1 MPVAGCTRRYG
12 IICAMR
18 KLFLFAGLLVI
29 LTLILVLNRTRPD
42 APPQPAAFPVEAQT
56 ELQSDS
62 LTTRQPA
69 DQLIV
74 ASVGADATAAS
85 NAYRD
90 LERIGY
96 CPYLL
101 DSPESPVGLAGAA
114 YDLHGN
120 DTSRIRDTIRLLVKL
135 GCDIDQYSAVGL
147 TPLHGA
153 IIGRQPDLLGFLLEQ
168 GADPKLRVIP
178 IPGSQLGRSIAHHDA
193 YGMTLVLREKYP
205 DDTALRE
212 ILKLL
217 QPGA

>member
-1 MPVAGCTRRYG
+1 
-12 IICAMR
+12 MR

-29 LTLILVLNRTRPD
+29 LVLGVVLNRTRPD
-42 APPQPAAFPVEAQT
+42 APAAFPVEAQT
-56 ELQSDS
+56 GLQSGPQ
-62 LTTRQPA
+62 TTRQPA

-74 ASVGADATAAS
+74 MAVGADAAAAS

-96 CPYLL
+96 CPYLP

-114 YDLHGN
+114 HDQN
-120 DTSRIRDTIRLLVKL
+120 SVDMTRIRDTISLLVKM
-135 GCDIDQYSAVGL
+135 GCDIDQYSAAGL

-153 IIGRQPDLLGFLLEQ
+153 IIGRQPDLLRFLLEQ

-178 IPGSQLGRSIAHHDA
+178 IPGSQLGRTIAHLDA
-193 YGMTLVLREKYP
+193 YGVTLVLRKKFP
-205 DDTALRE
+205 DDAAFAE

-217 QPGA
+217 QSGA

>member
-1 MPVAGCTRRYG
+1 
-12 IICAMR
+12 MR

-29 LTLILVLNRTRPD
+29 LIVIVALNRTRSD
-42 APPQPAAFPVEAQT
+42 APSPQPLALGVESQV
-56 ELQSDS
+56 ELQPGSRA
-62 LTTRQPA
+62 LVLPA

-74 ASVGADATAAS
+74 AAVGTDTAIAS

-114 YDLHGN
+114 HDKN
-120 DTSRIRDTIRLLVKL
+120 SDTTRIRDTISLLVRM
-135 GCDIDQYSAVGL
+135 GCDIDQYSAAGL

-178 IPGSQLGRSIAHHDA
+178 IPGSQLGRSIAHLDA
-193 YGMTLVLREKYP
+193 YGMTLVLRKKFP
-205 DDTALRE
+205 DDAAFTE